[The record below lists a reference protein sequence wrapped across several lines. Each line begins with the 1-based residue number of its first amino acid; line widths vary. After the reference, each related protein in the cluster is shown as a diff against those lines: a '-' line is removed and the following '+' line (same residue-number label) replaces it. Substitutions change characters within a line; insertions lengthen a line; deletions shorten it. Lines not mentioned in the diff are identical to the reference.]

1 MTNLTATIDA
11 YAALKAEIGR
21 LELRKKELEAA
32 LAELPAGAYE
42 SADFRLTISDVEGSK
57 HDAKLGAEV
66 KAVLKAAERA
76 ASDCE
81 CFLVVGTSAI
91 VFPAAGLIRRAREAG
106 APIIEFN
113 LEPTAAS
120 VLATVCL
127 HGPSGQLL
135 PEVVRR
141 LG

>member
-66 KAVLKAAERA
+66 KAVLKTAEA
-76 ASDCE
+76 DY
-81 CFLVVGTSAI
+81 
-91 VFPAAGLIRRAREAG
+91 
-106 APIIEFN
+106 
-113 LEPTAAS
+113 
-120 VLATVCL
+120 LATLSHQYISAHTVPTL
-127 HGPSGQLL
+127 
-135 PEVVRR
+135 VRR
-141 LG
+141 HLVGLPTGKNLAA

>member
-66 KAVLKAAERA
+66 KTVLKQAEA
-76 ASDCE
+76 DY
-81 CFLVVGTSAI
+81 
-91 VFPAAGLIRRAREAG
+91 
-106 APIIEFN
+106 
-113 LEPTAAS
+113 
-120 VLATVCL
+120 LATLSHQYISAHTVPTL
-127 HGPSGQLL
+127 
-135 PEVVRR
+135 VRR
-141 LG
+141 HLVGLPTGKNLAA

>member
-57 HDAKLGAEV
+57 HDAELGAEV
-66 KAVLKAAERA
+66 KAVLKTAEA
-76 ASDCE
+76 DY
-81 CFLVVGTSAI
+81 
-91 VFPAAGLIRRAREAG
+91 
-106 APIIEFN
+106 
-113 LEPTAAS
+113 
-120 VLATVCL
+120 LATLSHQYVSAHTVPTL
-127 HGPSGQLL
+127 
-135 PEVVRR
+135 VRR
-141 LG
+141 HLVGLPTGKNLAA